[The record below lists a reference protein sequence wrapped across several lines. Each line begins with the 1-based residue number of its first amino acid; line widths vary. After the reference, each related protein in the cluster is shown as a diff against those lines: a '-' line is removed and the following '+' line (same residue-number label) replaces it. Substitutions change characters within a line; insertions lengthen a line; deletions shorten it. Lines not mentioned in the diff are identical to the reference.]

1 MADYYNYD
9 GKPVDEEDLT
19 DAIDEELIDV
29 SGMVLIGQL
38 SYEPGR
44 VLREV
49 DETAWREVLN
59 EFIDY
64 RLWNSGDGEGNVGM
78 EDLLFEDEDDV
89 REYRREYLGEE
100 DDE

>member
-1 MADYYNYD
+1 MADYYRYD

-19 DAIDEELIDV
+19 EAIDDELEDV
-29 SGMVLIGQL
+29 DGMVHIGNL
-38 SYEPGR
+38 TFNPGR

-49 DETAWREVLN
+49 DEVAWREVLN

-64 RLWNSGDGEGNVGM
+64 RLWTSGDGEGNVAM
-78 EDLLFEDEDDV
+78 EDLLFEDEDDA
-89 REYRREYLGEE
+89 REYRREQLGEE

>member
-1 MADYYNYD
+1 MSDYYRYD

-19 DAIDEELIDV
+19 EAIDEELIDV

-49 DETAWREVLN
+49 DDAAWREVLN
-59 EFIDY
+59 EFVDY
-64 RLWNSGDGEGNVGM
+64 RLWTSSDGEGNVGPD
-78 EDLLFEDEDDV
+78 DLLFEDEDDA